1 MQCCIVS
8 CGAYCV
14 VVYASVS
21 CPLLALQNLVHYGV
35 ILYRIILC
43 VCLRVLLC
51 SACVCV
57 FAWGGCQWWWGGAR
71 VKSQPLQIFS
81 AVIFLPETFGLFFL
95 GWWKGLGFCF
105 VSFARLA
112 CLWCMCFCVALLTYC
127 VVVYGSVSRPLLWVC
142 MWSWSLRCVRVMVWV
157 WFHAV

>member
-21 CPLLALQNLVHYGV
+21 CPLLALQNLAHYGV

-57 FAWGGCQWWWGGAR
+57 CLRGAGANDDGAG
-71 VKSQPLQIFS
+71 Q
-81 AVIFLPETFGLFFL
+81 E
-95 GWWKGLGFCF
+95 
-105 VSFARLA
+105 
-112 CLWCMCFCVALLTYC
+112 
-127 VVVYGSVSRPLLWVC
+127 
-142 MWSWSLRCVRVMVWV
+142 
-157 WFHAV
+157 

>member
-43 VCLRVLLC
+43 VCLRVLLLC

-57 FAWGGCQWWWGGAR
+57 CLRGAGANDDGAG
-71 VKSQPLQIFS
+71 Q
-81 AVIFLPETFGLFFL
+81 E
-95 GWWKGLGFCF
+95 
-105 VSFARLA
+105 
-112 CLWCMCFCVALLTYC
+112 
-127 VVVYGSVSRPLLWVC
+127 
-142 MWSWSLRCVRVMVWV
+142 
-157 WFHAV
+157 

>member
-21 CPLLALQNLVHYGV
+21 WPLLALQNLAHYGV

-51 SACVCV
+51 NACVCV
-57 FAWGGCQWWWGGAR
+57 CLCGAGANDDGAG
-71 VKSQPLQIFS
+71 Q
-81 AVIFLPETFGLFFL
+81 E
-95 GWWKGLGFCF
+95 
-105 VSFARLA
+105 
-112 CLWCMCFCVALLTYC
+112 
-127 VVVYGSVSRPLLWVC
+127 
-142 MWSWSLRCVRVMVWV
+142 
-157 WFHAV
+157 